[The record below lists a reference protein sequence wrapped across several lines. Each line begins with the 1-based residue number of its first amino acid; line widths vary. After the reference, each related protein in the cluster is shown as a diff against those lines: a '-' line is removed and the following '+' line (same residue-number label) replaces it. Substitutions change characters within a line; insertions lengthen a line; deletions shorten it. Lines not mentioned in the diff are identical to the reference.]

1 VSLLNKKSKKI
12 KKPVENTGE
21 VKKEDLFEVEYLN
34 RWQLV
39 WRALK
44 RHKLGII
51 SMWILVVFYIIALF
65 ADFFS
70 PYNPY
75 AQNQQLSYS
84 PPSNIHWLDEEGKLT
99 RPYVYPYVLER
110 DPETYK
116 TTFSEGT
123 SIRRIVAKDQNS
135 GKTFELEIGKND
147 VNSIYMV
154 SETIRYAE
162 DAQGNMVQLTARPE
176 YDVVQSIKLSDVEM
190 LDGPMRKV
198 NEDTSS
204 ISTLNVWQYPGLK
217 EIGEPVRLITEKR
230 LHRVY
235 AITGAEI
242 KEIVKEAITI
252 INDVLDVEGGDMET
266 AEMYLREFD
275 IDPDMFTVVNN
286 PEIIEYETRKFP
298 IKFFIRSWEYK
309 LLWLIPTDIHL
320 FGVETPAE
328 VHLFGGDA
336 YGRDVFSRIIFG
348 SRISLSIGFLGI
360 GITFVLGLL
369 IGGAAGY
376 YGGWADEVSMR
387 ITEVFMSIP
396 SFYLLIS
403 LRAILPIG
411 LPPHITY
418 LLIVVILSFIGW
430 PGMSRVIRGMTL
442 SLKSNEFVEAAM
454 AMGYPD
460 RRIIWKHIIPN
471 TSTYIIV
478 AATLSIPQYIIGE
491 AGLSFLGLG
500 ITEPSASWGLML
512 SQAQNIK
519 AMTEAPWLLLPGLF
533 IFIVVMAFNLLGDA
547 LRDALDPRAL
557 GI

>member
-1 VSLLNKKSKKI
+1 MNKKNNKKTNKPA
-12 KKPVENTGE
+12 KKTEE

-51 SMWILVVFYIIALF
+51 SMWVLLIFYLIAIF
-65 ADFFS
+65 ANFIS

-75 AQNQQLSYS
+75 TQNQELSYS
-84 PPSNIHWLDEEGKLT
+84 PPSNIRWLDEEGNLT
-99 RPYVYPYVLER
+99 WPYVYPYVLER
-110 DPETYK
+110 DPQTYR
-116 TTFSEGT
+116 TSFAEGT
-123 SIRRIVAKDQNS
+123 SLQHIVASDL
-135 GKTFELEIGKND
+135 KTGDTKEFTIGENN

-154 SETIRYAE
+154 VETTQFAE
-162 DAQGNMVQLTARPE
+162 DAEGNRVQLTTRPE
-176 YDVVQSIKLSDVEM
+176 YKVVQSLKLSEVGILKGTLTEVKD
-190 LDGPMRKV
+190 
-198 NEDTSS
+198 DTSS
-204 ISTLNVWQYPGLK
+204 VKNLSTWQYPGLK
-217 EIGEPVRLITEKR
+217 EIGEPVKLITEKR
-230 LHRVY
+230 LHRLY
-235 AITGAEI
+235 AITKDEI
-242 KEIVKEAITI
+242 DEVVREAIVLV
-252 INDVLDVEGGDMET
+252 NDVLDFEGGDLEL
-266 AEMYLREFD
+266 AKSYLSEFE
-275 IDPDMFTVVNN
+275 IDPDLFKVVQE
-286 PEIIEYETRKFP
+286 PEVIEYETRKFP
-298 IKFFIRSWEYK
+298 IKFFIRSWKYK
-309 LLWLIPTDIHL
+309 LLWLIPADIHL
-320 FGVETPAE
+320 FGVDTPAE

-336 YGRDVFSRIIFG
+336 YGRDVFSRILFG
-348 SRISLSIGFLGI
+348 SRISLSIGLLGI
-360 GITFVLGLL
+360 LITFTLGLL
-369 IGGAAGY
+369 IGGASGY
-376 YGGWADEVSMR
+376 YGGWADEISMR
-387 ITEVFMSIP
+387 STEILMSIP
-396 SFYLLIS
+396 GFYLLIS
-403 LRAILPIG
+403 LRAILPVG

-430 PGMSRVIRGMTL
+430 PGMSRVIRGMVL

-478 AATLSIPQYIIGE
+478 AATLAIPQYIIGE

-519 AMTEAPWLLLPGLF
+519 SMTEAPWLLLPGLF

>member
-1 VSLLNKKSKKI
+1 MNKKNNKKTNKPT
-12 KKPVENTGE
+12 KKTEE

-34 RWQLV
+34 RWQLI

-44 RHKLGII
+44 KHKLGII
-51 SMWILVVFYIIALF
+51 SMWILLIFYLVAIF
-65 ADFFS
+65 ANFLS

-75 AQNQQLSYS
+75 AQNQDLSYS
-84 PPSNIHWLDEEGKLT
+84 PPSNIRWFDEEGKLT
-99 RPYVYPYVLER
+99 WPYVYPYVLER
-110 DPETYK
+110 DPQTYR
-116 TTFSEGT
+116 TSFSEGT
-123 SIRRIVAKDQNS
+123 SLQHITAEDL
-135 GKTFELEIGKND
+135 KTGEISEFTIGEEN
-147 VNSIYMV
+147 VNSIYLV
-154 SETIRYAE
+154 VETTQYAE
-162 DAQGNMVQLTARPE
+162 DTEGNIAQLTTRPV
-176 YDVVQSIKLSDVEM
+176 YKVVESLKLSEVGILE
-190 LDGPMRKV
+190 GPLRTER
-198 NEDTSS
+198 EDPNYLKNLPT
-204 ISTLNVWQYPGLK
+204 WQYPGLK
-217 EIGEPVRLITEKR
+217 EIGEPVKLITEKR
-230 LHRVY
+230 LHRIY
-235 AITGAEI
+235 AITKDEI
-242 KEIVKEAITI
+242 KEVVKEAIVI
-252 INDVLDVEGGDMET
+252 VNDVLDVEGGDLEL
-266 AEMYLREFD
+266 ARSYLSEFAV
-275 IDPDMFTVVNN
+275 DPDLFEVAQKPKV
-286 PEIIEYETRKFP
+286 IEYKTRKFP

-309 LLWLIPTDIHL
+309 LLWLIPSDIHL

-336 YGRDVFSRIIFG
+336 YGRDVFSRILFG
-348 SRISLSIGFLGI
+348 SRISLSIGILGI
-360 GITFVLGLL
+360 IITFTLGLI

-376 YGGWADEVSMR
+376 YGGWADEISMR
-387 ITEVFMSIP
+387 STEILMSIP
-396 SFYLLIS
+396 GFYLLIS
-403 LRAILPIG
+403 LRAILPVG

-430 PGMSRVIRGMTL
+430 PGMSRVIRGMVL

-460 RRIIWKHIIPN
+460 RRVIWKHIIPN

-500 ITEPSASWGLML
+500 ISEPSASWGLML

-519 AMTEAPWLLLPGLF
+519 SMTEAPWLLVPGLF

>member
-1 VSLLNKKSKKI
+1 MNKKDK
-12 KKPVENTGE
+12 NTNKNKEQSGE

-44 RHKLGII
+44 KHKLGII
-51 SMWILVVFYIIALF
+51 SMWVLIIFYLIAIF
-65 ADFFS
+65 ANFFS

-75 AQNQQLSYS
+75 AQNQDLSYS

-99 RPYVYPYVLER
+99 WPYVYPYVLER
-110 DPETYK
+110 DPQTYR
-116 TTFSEGT
+116 TTFEEGT
-123 SIRRIVAKDQNS
+123 SIQQIKAKDL
-135 GKTFELEIGKND
+135 KTGETKEFIIGENN

-154 SETIRYAE
+154 IETTQYAE
-162 DAQGNMVQLTARPE
+162 DTEGNIAQLTTRPE
-176 YDVVQSIKLSDVEM
+176 YKIVESLKLSEVGV
-190 LDGPMRKV
+190 LDGPIRTERKDP
-198 NEDTSS
+198 NYLKNLPT
-204 ISTLNVWQYPGLK
+204 WQYPGLK
-217 EIGEPVRLITEKR
+217 EIGEPVKLITEKKLYR
-230 LHRVY
+230 IF
-235 AITGAEI
+235 AITKDEIPEVI
-242 KEIVKEAITI
+242 KEALILV
-252 INDVLDVEGGDMET
+252 NDVLNEEGGSLEI
-266 AEMYLREFD
+266 ARSYLNEFG
-275 IDPDMFTVVNN
+275 IDPELFEIVQK
-286 PEIIEYETRKFP
+286 PEVIDYETRKFP
-298 IKFFIRSWEYK
+298 IKFFVHSWEYK

-320 FGVETPAE
+320 FGVDNPAE
-328 VHLFGGDA
+328 IHLFGGDA
-336 YGRDVFSRIIFG
+336 YGRDVFSRILFG
-348 SRISLSIGFLGI
+348 SRISLSIGLLGI
-360 GITFVLGLL
+360 LITFTLGLL

-376 YGGWADEVSMR
+376 YGGWADEISMR
-387 ITEVFMSIP
+387 STEILMSIP
-396 SFYLLIS
+396 GFYLLIS
-403 LRAILPIG
+403 LRAILPVG

-430 PGMSRVIRGMTL
+430 PGMSRVIRGMVL

-478 AATLSIPQYIIGE
+478 AATLAIPQYIIGE